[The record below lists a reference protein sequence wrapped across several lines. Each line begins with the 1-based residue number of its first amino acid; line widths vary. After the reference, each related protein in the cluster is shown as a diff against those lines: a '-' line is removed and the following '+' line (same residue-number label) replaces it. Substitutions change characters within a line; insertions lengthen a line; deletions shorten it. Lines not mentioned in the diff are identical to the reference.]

1 MDIALRIDCRC
12 IGAFELWVSTAMGEE
27 ELGCGARTVDDDIF
41 LYIFVIFSKPAL
53 ACFDFDCLTLA
64 LEFPWNVTELVH
76 ALATDAPLMHRTY
89 GEGFF
94 FVATATAFAAA
105 SAVVILIPP
114 THTHVHVFV
123 YVYTYIYSCSS
134 HTTTTSAMC
143 VSSTIRCLFTLFC
156 CSSTHCN

>member
-1 MDIALRIDCRC
+1 MW
-12 IGAFELWVSTAMGEE
+12 GAH
-27 ELGCGARTVDDDIF
+27 GCNDIF
-41 LYIFVIFSKPAL
+41 LYICYIFSKPAL

-64 LEFPWNVTELVH
+64 LEFPWNVTELLH
-76 ALATDAPLMHRTY
+76 ALSTDAPLVHRTY

-114 THTHVHVFV
+114 TQTHGHVFV
-123 YVYTYIYSCSS
+123 YVYTYIYNCSS

-143 VSSTIRCLFTLFC
+143 VNSTIRCLFTLFC

>member
-1 MDIALRIDCRC
+1 M
-12 IGAFELWVSTAMGEE
+12 STAMGEE
-27 ELGCGARTVDDDIF
+27 ELGCGARTVVMIDF
-41 LYIFVIFSKPAL
+41 YIFVIFSKPAL

-64 LEFPWNVTELVH
+64 LEFPWNVTELLH
-76 ALATDAPLMHRTY
+76 ALTTDAPLMHRTY

-94 FVATATAFAAA
+94 FVATATAFAARTDAA

-114 THTHVHVFV
+114 TQTHVHVFV
-123 YVYTYIYSCSS
+123 YVYTYIYNCSS

-143 VSSTIRCLFTLFC
+143 VNSTIRCLFTLFC

>member
-1 MDIALRIDCRC
+1 
-12 IGAFELWVSTAMGEE
+12 MGRAQ
-27 ELGCGARTVDDDIF
+27 LMMIYF
-41 LYIFVIFSKPAL
+41 YIYFIIFSKPAL

-105 SAVVILIPP
+105 SAAAAASAVVILIPP

>member
-1 MDIALRIDCRC
+1 M
-12 IGAFELWVSTAMGEE
+12 W
-27 ELGCGARTVDDDIF
+27 ARTVDDDIF